1 MKKIMVALTASALLV
16 GGSAYAQQGSTGQ
29 RSMIEFNADSLLN
42 GVLSFSKSKSKDQNA
57 DNSMDLDLRLNYA
70 YQLPQFDKLQLGG
83 GVNYKSG
90 TESGRGDIEDY
101 GFNVAAYLNNT
112 SDLQNAYYASVK
124 WGLEWANTL
133 SGGGRDE
140 VGTIQLAVGKRVD
153 LSYFGIRHLTYTPE
167 IAFVNQDS
175 TTGGALEYSQNLEFR
190 FLQFSVF
197 Y

>member
-29 RSMIEFNADSLLN
+29 RNMIEFNGDSLLN
-42 GVLSFSKSKSKDQNA
+42 GVLSFSKSKSKGSEA
-57 DNSMDLDLRLNYA
+57 DNGMDFDLRLNYA
-70 YQLPQFDKLQLGG
+70 YQLPAFDKLQLGG

-133 SGGGRDE
+133 GTARDE
-140 VGTIQLAVGKRVD
+140 VGTIQFAVGKRVD

-175 TTGGALEYSQNLEFR
+175 TTGSALEYSQNLEFR